1 MKAGIKNLW
10 KVPVYCVIASWISF
24 YLIVYIG
31 RLFFMIKTIDTD
43 GITHVSVNSVGYVIV
58 DIAIFL
64 IVLLIGGLWVF
75 RSMTKAEVAISAGI
89 MSAIYLLT
97 VFVQMYV
104 PDLPIALNDSLI
116 YIQTWMGTLSSL
128 LAKLTD
134 HRSISIILSSFSPLL
149 FILFA
154 RKSNT

>member
-10 KVPVYCVIASWISF
+10 KVPVYCMIASWISF
-24 YLIVYIG
+24 YFIVYIG
-31 RLFFMIKTIDTD
+31 RFFFMIKTIDTD

-104 PDLPIALNDSLI
+104 PDLPIALSDSLI

-134 HRSISIILSSFSPLL
+134 HRSISIILSSFAPLL